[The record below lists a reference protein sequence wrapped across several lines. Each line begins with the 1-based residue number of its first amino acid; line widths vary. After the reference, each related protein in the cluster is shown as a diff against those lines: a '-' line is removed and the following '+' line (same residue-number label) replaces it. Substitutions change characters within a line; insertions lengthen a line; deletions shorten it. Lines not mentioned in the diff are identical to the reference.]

1 MSIIMDILI
10 YCCNVVGVDLLF
22 VIANIICGH
31 LSSIVMLCLVS
42 FLVLQS

>member
-22 VIANIICGH
+22 VIAHIICGH
-31 LSSIVMLCLVS
+31 LSMLCLVS